1 MSLERG
7 SEEHRT
13 RPKKVQSQ
21 ERLRSPAETQNCE
34 HPDFIF
40 RLFSQMI
47 ASLKIVK
54 TNSTNKYFHLFIS
67 FYTPFF
73 FVFVKTK
80 HLKVASEI

>member
-1 MSLERG
+1 
-7 SEEHRT
+7 
-13 RPKKVQSQ
+13 
-21 ERLRSPAETQNCE
+21 
-34 HPDFIF
+34 
-40 RLFSQMI
+40 MI

-80 HLKVASEI
+80 HLKVASEIWRGIWSVQD